1 MTSFKEYIQERVSAL
16 NELKVEMNLPFNHF
30 LSSLKDNK
38 KIESYS
44 VTKSRIGYI
53 GGIIHMKS
61 AKSPAEVA
69 KLLEVEGEKYFKSL
83 KAKSVKISAKV
94 KENPTGGFA
103 YDVNW
108 SAPIDKE
115 Y

>member
-1 MTSFKEYIQERVSAL
+1 
-16 NELKVEMNLPFNHF
+16 
-30 LSSLKDNK
+30 
-38 KIESYS
+38 
-44 VTKSRIGYI
+44 
-53 GGIIHMKS
+53 MKS

-108 SAPIDKE
+108 NAPIDKE

>member
-1 MTSFKEYIQERVSAL
+1 MTSFKEFMQERASSL

-53 GGIIHMKS
+53 GGRYGIYS
-61 AKSPAEVA
+61 
-69 KLLEVEGEKYFKSL
+69 KY
-83 KAKSVKISAKV
+83 
-94 KENPTGGFA
+94 
-103 YDVNW
+103 
-108 SAPIDKE
+108 
-115 Y
+115 